1 MPIRQ
6 HPLVRYYAR
15 ATQLISLASLAGN
28 DFPSTEDVI
37 EYFGMAVAALPPLEP
52 GADRRHDEIRDAL
65 ESVARGGKPEYVPF
79 EVQARWAAGRLA
91 DHTAQL
97 ATRGREIPAQVVPG
111 SLLHCFSDGLSDQ
124 ERHGLGHRRILEV
137 TDFGVTFVVTDGDKA
152 GTVGHFE
159 GWGDPED
166 LAEFLLPTE
175 RCGSD
180 CLRGQ

>member
-97 ATRGREIPAQVVPG
+97 ATRGEKFPRRSYLDPCFTVSRMASATRNATAWDTVASWRSPTLA
-111 SLLHCFSDGLSDQ
+111 SLSS
-124 ERHGLGHRRILEV
+124 
-137 TDFGVTFVVTDGDKA
+137 
-152 GTVGHFE
+152 
-159 GWGDPED
+159 
-166 LAEFLLPTE
+166 
-175 RCGSD
+175 
-180 CLRGQ
+180 